1 MTNNY
6 IQFKKR
12 RELGEI
18 LSDTFAFVRG
28 NFKDLFTV
36 LIRTSLIPFILVILA
51 SVYYQYV
58 IGNISEITP
67 YSAVFSLGGLGLAG
81 LLFYATSS
89 ATVYS
94 FIKEYDS
101 TKGKLLNLEY
111 VVSEAKS
118 NIGNMIGLTLLAYL
132 MLIFGLIFFVI
143 PGIYFLVPLTVVFP
157 ILLFKETTIF
167 GALGESFKLIKGF
180 WWVTFGTVIVIA
192 IIIGVMSFAFSVPAL
207 IYNVTKMVITSS
219 NEGTLTS
226 GNPGD
231 FIYLT
236 LSALG
241 SAGSNLL
248 SIVFLVAIGFV
259 YYDLDEEQNR
269 TGLKQKIE
277 ELDI

>member
-18 LSDTFAFVRG
+18 LSDTFGFVRA
-28 NFKDLFTV
+28 NFKGLFTV
-36 LIRTSLIPFILVILA
+36 LLRTSLIPFILVILA
-51 SVYYQYV
+51 SVYYQFV
-58 IGNISEITP
+58 IGNLTDITP

-94 FIKEYDS
+94 FIKEYDE
-101 TKGKLLNLEY
+101 TKGQELNLEY
-111 VVSEAKS
+111 ITSEAKA

-132 MLIFGLIFFVI
+132 MLIFGIAFFII
-143 PGIYFLVPLTVVFP
+143 PGIYFLVPLAVIFP

-167 GALGESFKLIKGF
+167 GAIKEGFRLTKGF
-180 WWVTFGTVIVIA
+180 WWITFGTVLVIA

-207 IYNVTKMVITSS
+207 IYSITKMIITSS
-219 NEGTLTS
+219 SGGSLTG

-231 FIYLT
+231 FIYLA

-248 SIVFLVAIGFV
+248 SIVFLVALGFV
-259 YYDLDEEQNR
+259 YYDLDEEKNR

-277 ELDI
+277 ELDA